1 MDSNHS
7 VMPSQTPV
15 RRLMKTSDRRDL
27 ADWVLMEGIVAEAWR
42 QKNKRPPK
50 SGRAVDRFSPSPASC
65 GYLAGVSVVT
75 TPEGPAFSALAF
87 LVAMVLST
95 QSSADFRSALRA
107 SGLSHSRSAR
117 SRYIRF
123 RYAMA
128 SS

>member
-1 MDSNHS
+1 MVYLEPDAVTDSGEDAGGRQLPGR
-7 VMPSQTPV
+7 V
-15 RRLMKTSDRRDL
+15 DRASSSR
-27 ADWVLMEGIVAEAWR
+27 EIVAEAWR

-50 SGRAVDRFSPSPASC
+50 SGRAEDRFSPSPASC

-107 SGLSHSRSAR
+107 SGLSHSKSAR
-117 SRYIRF
+117 SRYIKF
-123 RYAMA
+123 R
-128 SS
+128 